1 MGAASMITGQP
12 IDRRDGR
19 QKVTGAARY
28 AAEFQVPGV
37 VHAVLVQSTIAAGSI
52 DGFDLAEAQGM
63 PGVLAIITPD
73 NALKLSRNGGVRQA
87 ITAPLLQDNT
97 IVHNGQHVAVVVADS
112 LDRAMA
118 AAAAV
123 RVHTTE
129 TEAVTSMESALGQ
142 AYPPKNFRD
151 GRRPADSRRGNPE
164 AAFDAAPVQF
174 EATYTTPVEHHN
186 AMEPHATI
194 AAWDGDSVTIYTS
207 TQGISGAQGTIASL
221 FGIDPSHVRI
231 ICPFVGG
238 GFGSKGNTWPPVA
251 LAAMAARKVGRPVK
265 LVLTRRQT
273 YTSNGYRPETI
284 QRIRI
289 GAGSDGKLLS
299 LRHDGISN
307 MSMPVLG
314 EFVEPVALATEMLY
328 ACPDVAVTHRLV
340 DLNLPLP
347 TYMRAPGEASGVF
360 ALESAMDELAAEL
373 KIDPVELRL
382 RNYAERDGHENRP
395 FSSKKLRECYEQG
408 AAAFDWSRRTP
419 APRSMQDGRTLVGL
433 GMATSTY
440 PVNRQP
446 ASARVRIM
454 ADGTAVVQS
463 GTQDLG
469 TGTYT
474 VMAQLAADE
483 LGLPIGRVRFEL
495 GDSRLPKAPVS
506 GGSMTVGSV
515 GPAVVAACAQACSQL
530 IGMAVADR
538 GATWQGVTPGDLR
551 LRDGAVVGPRGRIGV
566 GEMLARRGVE
576 SLDFEADAKPG
587 DEQKQ
592 FSLHSFGAQFV
603 EVHVDPDT
611 GEIRVARYVGAFDG
625 GRILNAKT
633 ARSQLVGGIT
643 FGIGMALLEET
654 LVDQASGR
662 IANSN
667 ISEYILPVNAD
678 IPDITTILV
687 ANDDRNANPIGTKGL
702 GELPMVGVAAAV
714 ANAVYHATG
723 VRVRDLPI
731 RLEDVLA

>member
-1 MGAASMITGQP
+1 MITGQP

-19 QKVTGAARY
+19 QKVTGTARY

-63 PGVLAIITPD
+63 PGVIAIVTPD
-73 NALKLSRNGGVRQA
+73 NALKLTRAGWARSV

-97 IVHNGQHVAVVVADS
+97 IVYNGQHVAVVVADS
-112 LDRAMA
+112 LDQAIA

-123 RVHTTE
+123 RVRTTE
-129 TEAVTSMESALGQ
+129 TEAATSLQSALGQ

-151 GRRPADSRRGNPE
+151 GRRPADSRRGNPD
-164 AAFDAAPVQF
+164 AAFDAAPVRF
-174 EATYTTPVEHHN
+174 EATYTTPIEHHN
-186 AMEPHATI
+186 AMEPPATI

-207 TQGISGAQGTIASL
+207 TQAISSAQGAIASL
-221 FGIDPSHVRI
+221 FGIDPGHVRI
-231 ICPFVGG
+231 VCPFVGG

-251 LAAMAARKVGRPVK
+251 LAAMAARKIGRPVK
-265 LVLTRRQT
+265 LVLTRRQM

-289 GAGSDGKLLS
+289 GAGRDGKLLS

-307 MSMPVLG
+307 MSMPALG

-382 RNYAERDGHENRP
+382 RNYAERDGHEDLP

-408 AAAFDWSRRTP
+408 ATAFDWSRRTP
-419 APRSMQDGRTLVGL
+419 APRSMRDGRMLVGL

-454 ADGTAVVQS
+454 ADGTAIVQS

-483 LGLPIGRVRFEL
+483 LGLPISRVRFEL

-506 GGSMTVGSV
+506 GGSMTVASV
-515 GPAVVAACAQACSQL
+515 GPAVVAACVQACSQL
-530 IGMAVADR
+530 VGMAMADR
-538 GATWQGVTPGDLR
+538 GAAWQGITASDLR
-551 LRDGAVVGPRGRIGV
+551 VREGAVIGPRGRIGV

-576 SLDFEADAKPG
+576 SLDFTADAKPG
-587 DEQKQ
+587 SEQKQ

-667 ISEYILPVNAD
+667 VSEYILPVNAD

-687 ANDDRNANPIGTKGL
+687 ANDDRDANPIGTKGL
-702 GELPMVGVAAAV
+702 GELPTVGVAAAV